1 MGHTDSTH
9 PCTLHTHSEHSQ
21 ISWSSFL
28 FSVQDSGHV
37 LLLASRLHVVQNNR
51 IPEFFSKLPVHELSV
66 FKGEDE
72 FCVLES
78 KEILFTRAMENHRQ
92 RQQLVCPMSEHW
104 LVTSILLPALTVL
117 TLSILQDIQCTA
129 VAEVLRGIVGLL
141 VTQIS

>member
-1 MGHTDSTH
+1 
-9 PCTLHTHSEHSQ
+9 
-21 ISWSSFL
+21 
-28 FSVQDSGHV
+28 VQDSGHV

-78 KEILFTRAMENHRQ
+78 KEIPFARAMENHRQ

-104 LVTSILLPALTVL
+104 H
-117 TLSILQDIQCTA
+117 
-129 VAEVLRGIVGLL
+129 
-141 VTQIS
+141 